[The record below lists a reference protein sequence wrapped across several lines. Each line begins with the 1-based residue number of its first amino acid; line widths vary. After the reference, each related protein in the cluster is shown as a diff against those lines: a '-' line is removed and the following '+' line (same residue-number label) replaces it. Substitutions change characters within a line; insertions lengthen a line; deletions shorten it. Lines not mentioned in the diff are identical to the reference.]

1 MLAKIAK
8 PYTKAIAGGYRKARK
23 AASEASP
30 TWLRRLMSPVA
41 EYFDLYLVDHGIF
54 RILYSNSHKVSP
66 GVWRSSQPAPYQIKR
81 FARRGVRTVIN
92 LRGERDCGSYRLEQ
106 DACERCGVKLVD
118 FPLLRSRAA
127 PDKESLLQLKKL
139 FDQVEYPVLIHCKSG
154 ADRAG
159 IVSSL
164 YLFFKEGRPI
174 EESMR
179 HLSLRYGHVKQADTG
194 VLDYFFE
201 RYLEHNRTAPT
212 PFLDWVDA
220 VYDPVELKKTFRAR
234 SWANVLINRLAVR
247 E

>member
-1 MLAKIAK
+1 M
-8 PYTKAIAGGYRKARK
+8 R
-23 AASEASP
+23 
-30 TWLRRLMSPVA
+30 PVA

-54 RILYSNSHKVSP
+54 RILYSNSHKVAD

-106 DACERCGVKLVD
+106 SACERYGVKLVD

-127 PDKESLLQLKKL
+127 PDKESLLQLREL

-164 YLFFKEGRPI
+164 YLFFKEGHPI
-174 EESMR
+174 EEAMR

-201 RYLEHNRTAPT
+201 RYLEHNRKAPT

-220 VYDPVELKKTFRAR
+220 VYDPVELKSTFRAR
-234 SWANVLINRLAVR
+234 SWANVLVNRLAVR

>member
-1 MLAKIAK
+1 M
-8 PYTKAIAGGYRKARK
+8 G
-23 AASEASP
+23 
-30 TWLRRLMSPVA
+30 PVF

-54 RILYSNSHKVSP
+54 RILYSNSHRVAD
-66 GVWRSSQPAPYQIKR
+66 GVWRSSQPAPYQVGR

-92 LRGERDCGSYRLEQ
+92 LRGERDCGSYRLELE
-106 DACERCGVKLVD
+106 ACQRHGLKLID
-118 FPLLRSRAA
+118 FAMLRSRAA
-127 PDKESLLQLKKL
+127 PDKELLLRLKEL

-174 EESMR
+174 EEAVR

-201 RYLEHNRTAPT
+201 RYIEHNRKAPT
-212 PFLDWVDA
+212 PFFEWIDTA
-220 VYDPVELKKTFRAR
+220 YDPVELKQTFRAR
-234 SWANVLINRLAVR
+234 SWANLVVNRLAAR